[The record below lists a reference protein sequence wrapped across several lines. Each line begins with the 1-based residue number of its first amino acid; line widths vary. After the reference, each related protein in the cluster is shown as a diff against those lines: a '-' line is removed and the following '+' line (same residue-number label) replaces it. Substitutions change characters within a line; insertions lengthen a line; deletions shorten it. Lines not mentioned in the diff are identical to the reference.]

1 MGDVPVPVPPL
12 PDSDMT
18 SRRRR
23 EPSEPRSDSDWDAGS
38 SREGSPDL
46 LRRAPAAQISRA
58 ASSSSPSSSW
68 LREIERDRVRLVR
81 EWVHMAARDRD
92 DDTGPPPSPVP
103 DHARRDAPRI
113 RGRQARLELVM
124 RMAADRQAELHRL
137 SQHRAVS
144 DFPHR
149 NRIHVGASSSFL
161 NPLFHYSL
169 ITHRFAFRFVF
180 LIRSESPHYRRRCSG
195 VGFCATAVCPR
206 RGGPHP
212 WPQGS
217 LASCGNGILSLV

>member
-1 MGDVPVPVPPL
+1 MGDVPAPAPAPLVP
-12 PDSDMT
+12 DIDMT
-18 SRRRR
+18 PRRRR

-46 LRRAPAAQISRA
+46 LRRAPAVQISRA
-58 ASSSSPSSSW
+58 SSSSSSSW

-92 DDTGPPPSPVP
+92 DDAGPPPSPVP
-103 DHARRDAPRI
+103 EHARRDAPRI

-149 NRIHVGASSSFL
+149 NRIHVGASFFFL
-161 NPLFHYSL
+161 NSLFHYL
-169 ITHRFAFRFVF
+169 
-180 LIRSESPHYRRRCSG
+180 
-195 VGFCATAVCPR
+195 
-206 RGGPHP
+206 
-212 WPQGS
+212 
-217 LASCGNGILSLV
+217 